1 LEVFAKSLRIV
12 LELNQIEHI
21 RVFSAQK
28 AASSHHH
35 RDREKYPGLNAMLS
49 DSVSS
54 HKCAL
59 EKPQAPAGQELSPQ
73 DPQDNATRFTP
84 WH

>member
-35 RDREKYPGLNAMLS
+35 RDREKYPSLNAMLS
-49 DSVSS
+49 D
-54 HKCAL
+54 
-59 EKPQAPAGQELSPQ
+59 Q
-73 DPQDNATRFTP
+73 
-84 WH
+84 

>member
-1 LEVFAKSLRIV
+1 MFDEAKMSRHDGLAPTDWRFFAESLRIV

-35 RDREKYPGLNAMLS
+35 RDRENTQ
-49 DSVSS
+49 V
-54 HKCAL
+54 
-59 EKPQAPAGQELSPQ
+59 
-73 DPQDNATRFTP
+73 
-84 WH
+84 